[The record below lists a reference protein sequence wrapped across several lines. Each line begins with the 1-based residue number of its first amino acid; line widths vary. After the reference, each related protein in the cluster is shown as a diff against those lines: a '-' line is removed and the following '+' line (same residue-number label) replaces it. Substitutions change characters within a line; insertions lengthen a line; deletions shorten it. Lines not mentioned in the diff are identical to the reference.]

1 MNASNLSADT
11 KMPPPLEM
19 QCLNILWQLGSASV
33 PEVRGLIPRDPPLAY
48 TTVLTLLDRLVR
60 RGAAT
65 REKSGRGY
73 RYTPT
78 VDRAKVRLT
87 ALQTLADQHFD
98 SSLLELRNYL
108 DQITPA
114 PPPKAFAAAAGH
126 TAS

>member
-60 RGAAT
+60 RGAVT

-78 VDRAKVRLT
+78 ADRAKVRM
-87 ALQTLADQHFD
+87 AAVQMLADQHFD
-98 SSLLELRNYL
+98 SSLHELRNYL

-114 PPPKAFAAAAGH
+114 QPPKAFAAAAGH
-126 TAS
+126 TA